1 MKKKQKKNF
10 PLGEFLRSL
19 RERKG
24 VSLREVEKATG
35 IPNAYLSQLETADRR
50 KIPDPERLRKL
61 ADYYLVS
68 VKQLLEKAGYFD
80 DYEIEETYEQ
90 KIEKAFQ
97 YITNDPKFS
106 YGTRL
111 KGKQDLDTKRFIIE
125 MYEKM
130 SGKKIMED

>member
-19 RERKG
+19 RKRKG

-50 KIPDPERLRKL
+50 RIPAPERLRKL